1 MNSKFFKCLIVGCLT
16 FVASGSF
23 AEEPIYDR
31 LLPGSCSNMSKDPR
45 CWEEKDNT
53 HNPRP
58 NLCEGKRDE
67 SCEIIESVHAGRL
80 GGYYC
85 KATVNEVFDCSALV
99 QEFGVNLKGV
109 VVKVI
114 VPYIDICHAPG
125 GCGPKA
131 CMPSIGSAILD
142 QSCQ

>member
-16 FVASGSF
+16 FGTSSSF
-23 AEEPIYDR
+23 AEKSIYDR
-31 LLPGSCSNMSKDPR
+31 LLPGSCSNMSKNPR

-53 HNPRP
+53 HSPHP
-58 NLCEGKRDE
+58 YPCEGKTDE
-67 SCEIIESVHAGRL
+67 SCEIIESVHASHF

-85 KATVNEVFDCSALV
+85 KANENEVFDCSTLV
-99 QEFGVNLKGV
+99 QEFGMKLKGV
-109 VVKVI
+109 AVKVI
-114 VPYIDICHAPG
+114 VPYIDTCHAPG

-131 CMPSIGSAILD
+131 CMPGFGSGMLD